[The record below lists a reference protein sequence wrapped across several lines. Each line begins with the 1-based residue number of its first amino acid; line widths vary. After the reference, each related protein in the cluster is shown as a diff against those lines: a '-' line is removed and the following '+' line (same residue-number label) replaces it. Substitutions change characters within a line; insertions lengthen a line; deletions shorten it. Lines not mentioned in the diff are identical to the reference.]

1 MSNQETVVEIN
12 LLNLKSN
19 LDLIRSK
26 LKNRTLIMAVV
37 KASSYGSDSIIISKK
52 LEEEKIDYLAV
63 AYVSEGI
70 KLRNEGVKTPILVLH
85 PQINDFDKIIDYN
98 LEPSI
103 YSFRILKAFISNK
116 KFNKNYLFQIKF
128 NSGLNRLG
136 FNKKD
141 IGKLVES
148 LDGLKPNFIFSH
160 LGASEDLSEL
170 PYTNKQIETFSL
182 MSELFENKIGSKIKR
197 HILNTSGILNFSNS
211 QFEMVR
217 SGIGL
222 YGYGNDPKY
231 KHLFKPVINLK
242 TVISQIHKINKGES
256 VGYNKGFVA
265 KKEIITATLPIG
277 HADGISR
284 QYGNGKGK
292 VVVNGKFA
300 PIIGNVC
307 MDMMMVDI
315 SKINCK
321 EGDIVIIFDDKN
333 ISAEEFT
340 KSVGTISYE
349 IITALSQRIK
359 RVVVH

>member
-103 YSFRILKAFISNK
+103 YSFRILKAFINNK

-141 IGKLVES
+141 IGKLQIQMV
-148 LDGLKPNFIFSH
+148 LKR
-160 LGASEDLSEL
+160 
-170 PYTNKQIETFSL
+170 K
-182 MSELFENKIGSKIKR
+182 
-197 HILNTSGILNFSNS
+197 
-211 QFEMVR
+211 
-217 SGIGL
+217 
-222 YGYGNDPKY
+222 
-231 KHLFKPVINLK
+231 
-242 TVISQIHKINKGES
+242 
-256 VGYNKGFVA
+256 
-265 KKEIITATLPIG
+265 
-277 HADGISR
+277 
-284 QYGNGKGK
+284 
-292 VVVNGKFA
+292 
-300 PIIGNVC
+300 
-307 MDMMMVDI
+307 
-315 SKINCK
+315 
-321 EGDIVIIFDDKN
+321 
-333 ISAEEFT
+333 
-340 KSVGTISYE
+340 
-349 IITALSQRIK
+349 
-359 RVVVH
+359 